1 MGIVTGRNIVL
12 TGIPRGGTT
21 LACKLLEGCVDT
33 VALFEPMDVN
43 ALPPRDRPAAIA
55 TICDFFDQVR
65 ARALHDSVVPSKQV
79 DGLLPD
85 NLFAKPDPAGHRAML
100 AKPGF
105 IALDPRP
112 APGFT
117 LVIKQNAAFTALLPE
132 LASAFRAIAV
142 VRHPLAVLASWNSIY
157 LPVSHG
163 RLPAGERLDPDLAAE
178 LDAESDLLARQLC
191 VIEWFFSRFDRFLPA
206 SQVLRYEEM
215 IASRGESLRACA
227 GVHGGPVA
235 ELAERNANRACDPDL
250 VRRAANALLERGG
263 SWERWYPRP
272 DMPAA
277 ARRILD
283 TREA

>member
-1 MGIVTGRNIVL
+1 MGILTGRNIVL
-12 TGIPRGGTT
+12 TGVPRGGTT

-55 TICDFFDQVR
+55 AIGEFFDDVR
-65 ARALHDSVVPSKQV
+65 ARALRDGVVPSKQV

-85 NLFAKPDPAGHRAML
+85 NLFAGPDAAGHRAML
-100 AKPGF
+100 ATPGF
-105 IALDPRP
+105 IAPVPRP

-117 LVIKQNAAFTALLPE
+117 LAIKQNAAFSALLPE
-132 LASAFRAIAV
+132 LASTFPVIAII
-142 VRHPLAVLASWNSIY
+142 RHPLAVLASWNSIH
-157 LPVSHG
+157 LPVSQG
-163 RLPAGERLDPDLAAE
+163 RLPAGERLDPDLATE

-191 VIEWFFSRFDRFLPA
+191 VLEWFFSRFERFLPT

-215 IASRGESLRACA
+215 IASGGGLLRACA

-235 ELAERNANRACDPDL
+235 DLAERNTSRACDPDL
-250 VRRAANALLERGG
+250 VRRAADALLERGG
-263 SWERWYPRP
+263 SWQRWYPSQ
-272 DMPAA
+272 DLPAA

-283 TREA
+283 RREA